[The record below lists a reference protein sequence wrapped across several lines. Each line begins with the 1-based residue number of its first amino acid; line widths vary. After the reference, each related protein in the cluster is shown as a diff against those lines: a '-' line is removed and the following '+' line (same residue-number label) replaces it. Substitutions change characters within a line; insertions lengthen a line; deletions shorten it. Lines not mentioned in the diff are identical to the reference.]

1 MFLSLTMAINL
12 TALLLCLFCAIKAII
27 AGNVAVLIME
37 VIFIVFNTFC
47 LVVNIRN
54 YSRNKRSKEKNQN

>member
-1 MFLSLTMAINL
+1 MFLPLTMAINL
-12 TALLLCLFCAIKAII
+12 TALLLCLFCAITTES
-27 AGNVAVLIME
+27 VAVLIME
-37 VIFIVFNTFC
+37 VIFIVLNTFC

>member
-1 MFLSLTMAINL
+1 MWFPLIIIINSL
-12 TALLLCLFCAIKAII
+12 ALLLCLICAKTTTS
-27 AGNVAVLIME
+27 VAVFVIE
-37 VIFIVFNTFC
+37 IIFIVLNTFC

>member
-1 MFLSLTMAINL
+1 MFLPLTIAINL
-12 TALLLCLFCAIKAII
+12 IALLLCLFCAITAE
-27 AGNVAVLIME
+27 NVAVLIME
-37 VIFIVFNTFC
+37 VIFIVLNTFC

>member
-1 MFLSLTMAINL
+1 MFLPLTIAINL
-12 TALLLCLFCAIKAII
+12 TALLLCLFCAITAE
-27 AGNVAVLIME
+27 NVAVLIME
-37 VIFIVFNTFC
+37 VIFIVLNTFC